1 MVDSSTS
8 DEVSEGVTTQQNQE
22 EENIEPSED
31 NTEVNNSITAVCNV
45 LQKILENAGMTRSCQ
60 EILNMMANTDR

>member
-22 EENIEPSED
+22 EEKIEPSED